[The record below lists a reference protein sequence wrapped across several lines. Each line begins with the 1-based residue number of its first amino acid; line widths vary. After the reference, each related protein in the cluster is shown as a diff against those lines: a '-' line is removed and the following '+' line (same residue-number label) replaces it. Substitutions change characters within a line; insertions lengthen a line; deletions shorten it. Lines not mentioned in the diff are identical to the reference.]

1 MELPCKCCKH
11 EKITHN
17 GIRIFV
23 GCDNKEREKQFVYDD
38 LFYWHKCKGQEVMD
52 KCLNCIHYEKPY
64 CNSIKAKDENK
75 MKELFEDDQDRLYT
89 GLKTKDIKTFYF
101 SRNEKN
107 KRHQYG

>member
-1 MELPCKCCKH
+1 MQLPCKCCKH

-38 LFYWHKCKGQEVMD
+38 LSYWHKCKGQEVMD

-64 CNSIKAKDENK
+64 CNSVKAKDENNNCIDFVK
-75 MKELFEDDQDRLYT
+75 KR
-89 GLKTKDIKTFYF
+89 
-101 SRNEKN
+101 RVKN
-107 KRHQYG
+107 K

>member
-1 MELPCKCCKH
+1 MQLPCKCCKH

-64 CNSIKAKDENK
+64 CNSVKAKDENNNHFVNVYDFFGVF
-75 MKELFEDDQDRLYT
+75 LQIQRVAAWQHA
-89 GLKTKDIKTFYF
+89 
-101 SRNEKN
+101 NC
-107 KRHQYG
+107 HQ